1 MAYTSHG
8 HHINGT
14 VLEPEPNERARCG
27 GPGPC
32 SSCSREAMIGRAAEV
47 FPQVMN
53 NLMGNEAI
61 KMQQVHGP
69 ATIPSMVNLSGE
81 KRTHIWVNE
90 ARNILKRYIE
100 EQIRESAP
108 FPNVMIPAF
117 DIHVVWWSKT
127 LQHWKGVF
135 TTTRDASYYE
145 LTHDGIK
152 NVTYVDTYSKVSN
165 AVVPD

>member
-14 VLEPEPNERARCG
+14 VLEPEPNEKSRCG
-27 GPGPC
+27 GPGFC
-32 SSCSREAMIGRAAEV
+32 ETCTREGLAAQK
-47 FPQVMN
+47 PWPLDIL
-53 NLMGNEAI
+53 LMSDDSGLI
-61 KMQQVHGP
+61 KMQQVHAP
-69 ATIPSMVNLSGE
+69 AAIPSMVNLSGE
-81 KRTHIWVNE
+81 KKVHIWVNE

-100 EQIRESAP
+100 EQIRVDDP

-152 NVTYVDTYSKVSN
+152 GVTYIDTYSKVSN